1 MAAGGGAA
9 GALGLYLALL
19 ALAGGL
25 GVAIAAIGAALAQ
38 GRVGAAALEGIAR
51 QPEAAGRIQTA
62 MIIALALI
70 ESLAI
75 YALLVS
81 LIILFVIGLP
91 SGAEVLR
98 VMQGGGGG

>member
-1 MAAGGGAA
+1 MGGNAASS
-9 GALGLYLALL
+9 LGLYLALL
-19 ALAGGL
+19 ALGGGF
-25 GVAIAAIGAALAQ
+25 GVAVAAFGAALGQ

-81 LIILFVIGLP
+81 LIILFVIKLP
-91 SGAEVLR
+91 TGDA
-98 VMQGGGGG
+98 VMQVISAGH

>member
-1 MAAGGGAA
+1 MQ
-9 GALGLYLALL
+9 ALGLYLALL
-19 ALAGGL
+19 ALGAGFGL
-25 GVAIAAIGAALAQ
+25 PIAVLGAALGQ
-38 GRVGAAALEGIAR
+38 GRVGATAMEGIAR

-75 YALLVS
+75 YALLVA

-91 SGAEVLR
+91 KGDAVLAAMQAAGGAR
-98 VMQGGGGG
+98 

>member
-1 MAAGGGAA
+1 MAQ
-9 GALGLYLALL
+9 ALGLYLAML
-19 ALAGGL
+19 AFAGGL
-25 GVAIAAIGAALAQ
+25 GVAIAALGAALGQ
-38 GRVGAAALEGIAR
+38 GKVGAAALEGIAR

-75 YALLVS
+75 YALLVA

-91 SGAEVLR
+91 TGR
-98 VMQGGGGG
+98 DVMQAITAGG

>member
-1 MAAGGGAA
+1 MQG
-9 GALGLYLALL
+9 LGLYLALL
-19 ALAGGL
+19 ALAGGF
-25 GVAIAAIGAALAQ
+25 GVSIAALGGALGQ
-38 GRVGAAALEGIAR
+38 GKVGAAALEGIAR

-91 SGAEVLR
+91 SGKDVLDA
-98 VMQGGGGG
+98 MKSMPAGG

>member
-1 MAAGGGAA
+1 MGNAS

-19 ALAGGL
+19 ALSGGL

-91 SGAEVLR
+91 TGKD
-98 VMQGGGGG
+98 VMQAITAAH

>member
-1 MAAGGGAA
+1 MAQS
-9 GALGLYLALL
+9 LGLYLALL

-25 GVAIAAIGAALAQ
+25 GVSIAALGAALGQ
-38 GRVGAAALEGIAR
+38 GKVGAAALEGIAR

-91 SGAEVLR
+91 KGDA
-98 VMQGGGGG
+98 VMQLLSQQAGAGG

>member
-1 MAAGGGAA
+1 MGNAS

-19 ALAGGL
+19 ALSGGL

-91 SGAEVLR
+91 TGKD
-98 VMQGGGGG
+98 VMNAITAVR

>member
-1 MAAGGGAA
+1 MGNAS

-25 GVAIAAIGAALAQ
+25 GVSIAAIGAALAQ

-91 SGAEVLR
+91 TGKE
-98 VMQGGGGG
+98 VMQAISAAH